1 MPIVETLVELAKPF
15 AHLYNNSKPLSI
27 GTTYVHHAAVLGAGG
42 LAIAADRAS
51 LRLRAGDAATV
62 ARHIAEQAT
71 LHRLVIGGLALSVL
85 SGVMMFASDV
95 ETFALSLLY
104 WSKMGGFV
112 LLLGNGL
119 LLQRAEKRLAADP
132 GDGKALGALRFSAG
146 VSLFLWF
153 AITLLGTILRTET

>member
-1 MPIVETLVELAKPF
+1 MPIVETLTELAKPF

-27 GTTYVHHAAVLGAGG
+27 GTTYLHIASVLGAGG

-51 LRLRAGDAATV
+51 LRLRAGDAMGV
-62 ARHIAEQAT
+62 ARHVAEQAT
-71 LHRLVIGGLALSVL
+71 LHRLVVGGLALSVV

-132 GDGKALGALRFSAG
+132 GDGKALGALRFSAIA
-146 VSLFLWF
+146 SLFLWF
-153 AITLLGTILRTET
+153 AITLLGTVLKTEA